1 MQNQTSAANLHHS
14 TNKNNLSQV
23 KNSLF
28 GLKIMQLKNK
38 IVGKEVFKSVFIV
51 LIMFVSFTNHAQ
63 GIQQKMN
70 TIEVDN
76 LSDEQVANYSSKIK
90 EEGYTLEQ
98 ALAIAK
104 TKGMSEIQAQ
114 KLKTRI
120 RNLST
125 SISNK
130 NKL

>member
-1 MQNQTSAANLHHS
+1 
-14 TNKNNLSQV
+14 
-23 KNSLF
+23 
-28 GLKIMQLKNK
+28 MQLKNK

-90 EEGYTLEQ
+90 D
-98 ALAIAK
+98 
-104 TKGMSEIQAQ
+104 
-114 KLKTRI
+114 
-120 RNLST
+120 
-125 SISNK
+125 
-130 NKL
+130 